1 VDDLA
6 LQVGVI
12 DNVEIDDAERADTRS
27 RKVKREGERVRL
39 LLCRGLCRLK
49 LLLPSMPTSG
59 MMRWRE

>member
-27 RKVKREGERVRL
+27 RKVKREGRTESA
-39 LLCRGLCRLK
+39 CSYAEDFCRLK
-49 LLLPSMPTSG
+49 LLLPSMPTSA
-59 MMRWRE
+59 